1 MEYREFIIQVQT
13 MGKLA
18 SFEEAETATLAVMR
32 ALSEVLP
39 QERASRVQACL
50 PSELS
55 CLLECCRPEPDPYID
70 SQTFIG
76 WTLSGLD
83 ATGLRDK
90 TLGGLDLFAA
100 DTGAEAVRRCRCV
113 FCALKTCLDRSLH
126 EAFARDLPEEVCDWF
141 RAAQASR

>member
-39 QERASRVQACL
+39 QERARRVQACL

-83 ATGLRDK
+83 ATGQRDK

-113 FCALKTCLDRSLH
+113 FCALKTCLDEALH
-126 EAFARDLPEEVCDWF
+126 EDLARELPEKVCDWF
-141 RAAQASR
+141 RSAQASR

>member
-39 QERASRVQACL
+39 QERASCVQACL

-55 CLLECCRPEPDPYID
+55 SLLECCRPEPDPYID

-76 WTLSGLD
+76 WTLSSLD
-83 ATGLRDK
+83 ATGQRDK

-100 DTGAEAVRRCRCV
+100 DTGAEAIRRCRCV

>member
-1 MEYREFIIQVQT
+1 MEYQEFILQVQT

-18 SFEEAETATLAVMR
+18 SFAEAETATLAVMR
-32 ALSEVLP
+32 ALSEVIP
-39 QERASRVQACL
+39 QERASHVQACL

-55 CLLECCRPEPDPYID
+55 SLLECCRPEPDPHID

-90 TLGGLDLFAA
+90 TLGGLDLFSV
-100 DTGAEAVRRCRCV
+100 DVGGEAVRRCRCV
-113 FCALKTCLDRSLH
+113 FCALKACLDESLH
-126 EAFARDLPEEVCDWF
+126 EPVALSLPEEVRGWF
-141 RAAQASR
+141 RTA